1 MRLKSLKCRF
11 LFIHTLF
18 CGLVYFNGLI
28 CCHNSI
34 SILGKGGAL
43 FSQYI
48 EKIDQE
54 GAGRLFKCKIC
65 GKTTVDRSN
74 LKRHV
79 ENIHLPNSFI
89 YTCNLCGESFGKK
102 FQWNYHMK
110 KQHS

>member
-11 LFIHTLF
+11 DLYTHFV
-18 CGLVYFNGLI
+18 CGLVYFNCLI
-28 CCHNSI
+28 YCHNSI

-54 GAGRLFKCKIC
+54 GAGRLFKCQIC

-89 YTCNLCGESFGKK
+89 YTCNLCGETFGKK